1 MCHPTKNE
9 EGDIEDVE
17 GMTAFIH
24 FASIFWKLL
33 YFSTCPPPH
42 YMGGW
47 ACFLLSLSMI
57 GVATWVVADFAAL
70 VGCVFGFDDKFT
82 AITFVAL
89 GTSLPDTFASMT
101 AAVQDKYAD
110 PALGNVTG
118 SNAVNVMLGLGLPWL
133 IATLWERAG
142 VYPLTEENNGY
153 YIEAGDLGFS
163 VVVFTSLAITCI
175 IVIMIRRKVVKGELG
190 GDKKGR
196 IASCAFL
203 VFLWIMYVV
212 LSTLKMNGSINP
224 GKMNIDSTKVHRL
237 EKCWS
242 KAQKDDMAVDK
253 VFAQKK
259 KAIADCIKDTVK
271 ARRKNP
277 DLAWP
282 AACGTPLE

>member
-33 YFSTCPPPH
+33 YFTTCPPPH

-47 ACFLLSLSMI
+47 ACFALSLSMV

-70 VGCVFGFDDKFT
+70 VGCVFGLDDKFT

-101 AAVQDKYAD
+101 AAVQDRYAD

-118 SNAVNVMLGLGLPWL
+118 SNAVNVMLGLGLPWM

-163 VVVFTSLAITCI
+163 VVVFTTLAITCI
-175 IVIMIRRKVVKGELG
+175 IFIMIRRKVV
-190 GDKKGR
+190 
-196 IASCAFL
+196 
-203 VFLWIMYVV
+203 
-212 LSTLKMNGSINP
+212 
-224 GKMNIDSTKVHRL
+224 
-237 EKCWS
+237 
-242 KAQKDDMAVDK
+242 
-253 VFAQKK
+253 
-259 KAIADCIKDTVK
+259 
-271 ARRKNP
+271 
-277 DLAWP
+277 
-282 AACGTPLE
+282 